1 MATTRL
7 WSICSRLDLV
17 VKYVGN
23 KEKTTTDEDIQTLRK
38 VLTYAENDY
47 KTEEKKYVTT
57 AFDKVMK

>member
-23 KEKTTTDEDIQTLRK
+23 KEKTTTDEDIQK
-38 VLTYAENDY
+38 H
-47 KTEEKKYVTT
+47 
-57 AFDKVMK
+57 

>member
-23 KEKTTTDEDIQTLRK
+23 KEKTTTKLTENEFVDLIKSIIQ
-38 VLTYAENDY
+38 
-47 KTEEKKYVTT
+47 
-57 AFDKVMK
+57 